1 MSDYQHILVEC
12 NEQIG
17 IVTLNRPKE
26 LNALNFSLVSE
37 LVDALEELDRDQT
50 IRCIVVTG
58 AGEKAFAAGAD
69 IKEMSDKSPIDMM
82 VGQFEAWEHMRR
94 IRTPMIAAVGGYAL
108 GGGCELAMNCDMI
121 VASENARFGQPEI
134 LLGIIPGAG
143 GTQRLARTL
152 GKYRAMEM
160 VLTGAQISAQEMA
173 NHGLVNRVVPKGEH
187 LSEAMKL
194 AQTIVAQPPIAIR
207 LAKESVL
214 AAFET
219 SLEAGLAVERK
230 NFFLLFATEDMR
242 EGMQA
247 FMEKRKA
254 AFQGR

>member
-1 MSDYQHILVEC
+1 MSEYQHILVER
-12 NEQIG
+12 NEPIG

-26 LNALNFSLVSE
+26 LNALNFSLVGE
-37 LVDALEELDRDQT
+37 LVEALEELDGDQT
-50 IRCIVVTG
+50 IRCIVITG

-82 VGQFEAWEHMRR
+82 LGRFEAWERVRR
-94 IRTPMIAAVGGYAL
+94 VRTPLIAAVGGYAL
-108 GGGCELAMNCDMI
+108 GGGCELAMHCDMI
-121 VASENARFGQPEI
+121 IASENARFGQPEI
-134 LLGIIPGAG
+134 QLGIIPGAG

-152 GKYRAMEM
+152 GKYRTMEM
-160 VLTGAQISAQEMA
+160 VLTGVQLSAQEMA

-187 LSEAMKL
+187 LNEAMKL
-194 AQTIVAQPPIAIR
+194 AQTVAAQPPIAVR
-207 LAKESVL
+207 LAKEAVL

-219 SLEAGLAVERK
+219 SLEEGLATERR

-247 FMEKRKA
+247 FIEKRKA
-254 AFQGR
+254 TFQGR

>member
-1 MSDYQHILVEC
+1 MSDYQYILVER
-12 NEQIG
+12 NEHVG
-17 IVTLNRPKE
+17 IITLNRPKE

-37 LVDALEELDRDQT
+37 QVDALEELDRDQT
-50 IRCIVVTG
+50 IHCIVITG

-69 IKEMSDKSPIDMM
+69 IKEMSEKSPIDMM
-82 VGQFEAWEHMRR
+82 VGGFDAWERVRR

-108 GGGCELAMNCDMI
+108 GGGCELTMHCDMI
-121 VASENARFGQPEI
+121 IASENARFGQPEI

-152 GKYRAMEM
+152 GKYRAMEI
-160 VLTGAQISAQEMA
+160 VLTGAQMSAQEMA
-173 NHGLVNRVVPKGEH
+173 NLGLVNRVVPKGEH
-187 LSEAMKL
+187 LNEAMKL
-194 AQTIVAQPPIAIR
+194 AQTVAAQPPIAAR

-219 SLEAGLAVERK
+219 SLEEGLALERK
-230 NFFLLFATEDMR
+230 NFCLLFATEDMR

-254 AFQGR
+254 EFQGR

>member
-1 MSDYQHILVEC
+1 MSDYQHILVER

-17 IVTLNRPKE
+17 VVTLNRPKE

-50 IRCIVVTG
+50 IRCIVITG

-82 VGQFEAWEHMRR
+82 VGGFEAWEHIRR

-108 GGGCELAMNCDMI
+108 GGGCELAMHCDMI

-134 LLGIIPGAG
+134 LLGVIPGVG

-194 AQTIVAQPPIAIR
+194 AQTIVAQAPIAIR

-219 SLEAGLAVERK
+219 SLEEGLAVERK
-230 NFFLLFATEDMR
+230 NFCLLFATEDMR
-242 EGMQA
+242 EGMRA